1 MSKRGGFRRV
11 LRTVH
16 LWIGL
21 IVGVPLVVVCLSG
34 SALVWHDALEGWMH
48 PERRPSS
55 QDGAVLSPSH
65 YLDAAAKSLGEGLLP
80 STLRMPAEAGAP
92 VVVSA
97 LDRVDG
103 RVRFTAVWLDP
114 ATGRVLDS
122 ADQGASLFGFLHRL
136 HGSLAVPQLAGRQI
150 VGWIGVVLLVA
161 AVSGIWLW
169 WPRREVGLA
178 ALGWRRGLK
187 VSANIH
193 HVGGIW
199 IALPLIVVTVTGIY
213 ISFPQTSRA
222 VVGAFV
228 EMPPQQQR
236 TPFGRA
242 LEQPARGADEV
253 VAGVLEQVP
262 DGRLAVLSLP
272 QEKRP
277 SWSVQVRTVG
287 GTAETA
293 QFSVEDASGR
303 ISRSDGAAGGGDEVS
318 RLMRRIHD
326 AQGMGPVWETLV
338 FLTGVLPVAFVV
350 TGVMMWLRRRGN
362 RRKLEM
368 RQQAVRLASRL
379 S

>member
-1 MSKRGGFRRV
+1 MSKGRGLRRV

-34 SALVWHDALEGWMH
+34 SALVWHDTLEGWMH

-55 QDGAVLSPSH
+55 QDGAVLPPSH
-65 YLDAAAKSLGEGLLP
+65 YLGEAAKVLVEGLLP

-122 ADQGASLFGFLHRL
+122 ADQGESLFGFLHRL
-136 HGSLAVPQLAGRQI
+136 HGSLAVPQFAGRQI

-161 AVSGIWLW
+161 AVSGMWLW
-169 WPRREVGLA
+169 WPRREVALA

-193 HVGGIW
+193 HVGGVW

-222 VVGAFV
+222 VMGAF
-228 EMPPQQQR
+228 MDMQPQQPR
-236 TPFGRA
+236 APFGRA

-272 QEKRP
+272 QENRP
-277 SWSVQVRTVG
+277 SWSVQVWTVA
-287 GTAETA
+287 GTVKTA
-293 QFSVEDASGR
+293 QFSVEDATGR
-303 ISRSDGAAGGGDEVS
+303 ISRADGAAGGGDEVS

-338 FLTGVLPVAFVV
+338 FLTGVLPAAFAV

-368 RQQAVRLASRL
+368 RRQAVRLASG
-379 S
+379 SS

>member
-1 MSKRGGFRRV
+1 V
-11 LRTVH
+11 
-16 LWIGL
+16 
-21 IVGVPLVVVCLSG
+21 
-34 SALVWHDALEGWMH
+34 E
-48 PERRPSS
+48 
-55 QDGAVLSPSH
+55 
-65 YLDAAAKSLGEGLLP
+65 
-80 STLRMPAEAGAP
+80 
-92 VVVSA
+92 
-97 LDRVDG
+97 G

-136 HGSLAVPQLAGRQI
+136 HGSLAVPQFAGRQI

-161 AVSGIWLW
+161 AVSGLWLW

-213 ISFPQTSRA
+213 ISFPQTGRA

-228 EMPPQQQR
+228 TMPPQQQR
-236 TPFGRA
+236 TPFGRL
-242 LEQPARGADEV
+242 LEQPVRGADEV
-253 VAGVLEQVP
+253 VARVLEQVP

-272 QEKRP
+272 QESRP
-277 SWSVQVRTVG
+277 VWSVQVRTG

-293 QFSVEDASGR
+293 QFSVEDATGR
-303 ISRSDGAAGGGDEVS
+303 ISRTDGAAGGGDEVS

-338 FLTGVLPVAFVV
+338 FLTGVLPAAFVV
-350 TGVMMWLRRRGN
+350 TGVMMWLRRRSN
-362 RRKLEM
+362 RRKLEL
-368 RQQAVRLASRL
+368 RRQAVRLASR
-379 S
+379 SS

>member
-55 QDGAVLSPSH
+55 QGDAMLPPSH
-65 YLDAAAKSLGEGLLP
+65 YLGAAAKVLGEGLLP

-136 HGSLAVPQLAGRQI
+136 HGSLAVPQFAGRQI
-150 VGWIGVVLLVA
+150 VGWIGIILLVA
-161 AVSGIWLW
+161 AVSGLWLW

-228 EMPPQQQR
+228 TMPPQQPAG
-236 TPFGRA
+236 TVRA
-242 LEQPARGADEV
+242 GA
-253 VAGVLEQVP
+253 
-262 DGRLAVLSLP
+262 
-272 QEKRP
+272 
-277 SWSVQVRTVG
+277 
-287 GTAETA
+287 
-293 QFSVEDASGR
+293 
-303 ISRSDGAAGGGDEVS
+303 GAAGS
-318 RLMRRIHD
+318 R
-326 AQGMGPVWETLV
+326 
-338 FLTGVLPVAFVV
+338 
-350 TGVMMWLRRRGN
+350 RRRG
-362 RRKLEM
+362 RRRRAGAGARRAACSVVAAAGKPAELVGPGSDGW
-368 RQQAVRLASRL
+368 RSGGNGAVLGRGCDGPDQPDRRYGRWRR
-379 S
+379 